1 MRIYFTRHGETEW
14 NKKDIIQG
22 QLDSHL
28 TEKGIEMGIDL
39 REKSKDI
46 CFDKIYSSD
55 LGRAYDTAK
64 LIAGD
69 REIIKTPFLREIDVG
84 SWSSHSIHDVKE
96 NDKELYF
103 NYFNHPDIYDRK
115 DGESIRDLLD
125 RVEKFF
131 EKAIYP
137 EEDENILIVAH
148 GVTIVAMFNIMEK
161 IPIKDFWKNRV
172 RRNGEFNIADYKDGE
187 FKIIK
192 KAPKNPVDS
201 I

>member
-14 NKKDIIQG
+14 NKEDIIQG
-22 QLDSHL
+22 QLDSPL
-28 TEKGIEMGIDL
+28 TEKGIEMGKSL

-46 CFDKIYSSD
+46 HFDKIYSSD
-55 LGRAYDTAK
+55 LKRALDTAK

-69 REIIKTPFLREIDVG
+69 REIIETPLLREINVG
-84 SWSSHSIHDVKE
+84 NWSGRKISDVKIE
-96 NDKELYF
+96 DSKLYNDYF
-103 NYFNHPDIYDRK
+103 NNPEKYERE
-115 DGESIRDLLD
+115 DGESIKDLLE

-131 EKAIYP
+131 EEAIYP

-148 GVTIVAMFNIMEK
+148 GVTIVAMFDIMEK
-161 IPIKDFWKNRV
+161 IPVKDFWSNRV

-192 KAPKNPVDS
+192 KAPKNSVDS

>member
-14 NKKDIIQG
+14 NKEDIIQG
-22 QLDSHL
+22 HLDSPL
-28 TEKGIEMGIDL
+28 TDKGIEMGKSL

-46 CFDKIYSSD
+46 KFDKIYSSD
-55 LGRAYDTAK
+55 LKRALDTAK

-69 REIIKTPFLREIDVG
+69 REVITTPLLREINVG
-84 SWSSHSIHDVKE
+84 DWSGRKITDVKVE
-96 NDKELYF
+96 DSELY
-103 NYFNHPDIYDRK
+103 NDYFNHPEKYNRD
-115 DGESIRDLLD
+115 DGESIFDLMN

-131 EKAIYP
+131 EEAIYP

-148 GVTIVAMFNIMEK
+148 GVTIVAMFDIIEK
-161 IPIKDFWKNRV
+161 IAVKDFWSNRV
-172 RRNGEFNIADYKDGE
+172 RRNGEFNIVDYKDGE

-192 KAPKNPVDS
+192 KAPKNSVDS